1 MGSAADEVPVDVS
14 MSVEVGRSVDSDEV
28 SVGSRRSLF
37 DSVISSSSSIESV
50 EEVAARVRFL

>member
-1 MGSAADEVPVDVS
+1 VGSAADEVPVDVG
-14 MSVEVGRSVDSDEV
+14 MSVEEGRSVDSDEV

>member
-1 MGSAADEVPVDVS
+1 MGSAADEVPVDVG
-14 MSVEVGRSVDSDEV
+14 MSVEEGRSVDSDEV